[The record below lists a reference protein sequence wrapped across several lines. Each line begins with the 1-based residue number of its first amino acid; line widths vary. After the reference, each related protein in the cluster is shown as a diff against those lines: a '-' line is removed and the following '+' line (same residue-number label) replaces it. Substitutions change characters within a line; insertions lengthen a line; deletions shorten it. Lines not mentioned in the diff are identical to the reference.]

1 VRYAASQAAAYL
13 TSEGIGARAW
23 VSDSGYTREVWLLI
37 GENEDRGR
45 AWDLLVEYTK
55 QKPTFEE
62 SLEAQAL
69 PDLSTLDPALAP
81 PCPACRRALPLDA
94 AITQCSCGAQVDIP
108 ELIVQA
114 HGPEVL
120 QSCFPAAPDAVFGE
134 LSDEQVAAL
143 IKTCPVCDYSLEG
156 LPNAGSCPECG
167 QKYNKRDMISAGLI
181 GPGLQAMPAELTDE
195 QLLRAPLVCPSCQC
209 SLAGLRPSG
218 PCPGC
223 GRNYDK
229 REMLGI

>member
-1 VRYAASQAAAYL
+1 MSATSAAGSSCSTARSSPYRPSRISSRTSGSRSCSVGVVVTASSNTLCTHLPSAPRRNCIGFARLHRAGTLAIMRILARYRGPVTASQAAAYL
-13 TSEGIGARAW
+13 PSEGIGARAW

-94 AITQCSCGAQVDIP
+94 AITQCSCGAPVDIP

-120 QSCFPAAPDAVFGE
+120 QSCFAAAPDAVFGE
-134 LSDEQVAAL
+134 LSDEKA
-143 IKTCPVCDYSLEG
+143 
-156 LPNAGSCPECG
+156 
-167 QKYNKRDMISAGLI
+167 
-181 GPGLQAMPAELTDE
+181 
-195 QLLRAPLVCPSCQC
+195 
-209 SLAGLRPSG
+209 
-218 PCPGC
+218 
-223 GRNYDK
+223 
-229 REMLGI
+229 